1 MKEEF
6 LHYIF
11 EYQFLENKD
20 FQIISSGIKNTDAG
34 PDFFNAKIK
43 IDDTIWAGN
52 VEIHINASD
61 WKKHNHHKDA
71 AYDNI
76 ILHLV
81 LNDDAKVFNSKGNE
95 ISNYIMKF
103 PSSLYQKYEELIQS
117 KQWLPCHKEWQKLNS
132 FDKTFLLDTLA
143 VERLERKS
151 LYYLALIQTNK
162 NDWEE
167 AFYQALARG
176 FGGKLNAIP
185 FELLT
190 QSLPLKVLLKHRENI
205 LQIEALLFGQAGM
218 LNDEKEDTYYQ
229 ELQKEYSFLQ
239 KKYSL
244 VAIKSS
250 VWKFSKI
257 RPYSFPTIRIS
268 QFAQI
273 IKKNGRLFNLI
284 LENLSLS
291 FLQDV
296 FLISASEYWKE
307 HYQFETKS
315 INRNKKIGK
324 ASFHHIVINTIIPFF
339 FAYAQQ
345 IDNER
350 LKSDLLE
357 LLTQIPA
364 EKNSII
370 SQWKRYDT
378 KALNALETQSLIELR
393 NEYCKHN
400 RCIDCKIAHKIL
412 TLSWNESTL

>member
-11 EYQFLENKD
+11 EQQLLENKE
-20 FQIISSGIKNTDAG
+20 FTILSSGIKNTDAG

-43 IDDTIWAGN
+43 IDNTIWAGN

-81 LNDDAKVFNSKGNE
+81 LNDDAKVYNSKGNE
-95 ISNYIMKF
+95 IPSFVMHF
-103 PSSLYQKYEELIQS
+103 PIQLYQKYEELIQS
-117 KQWLPCHKEWQKLNS
+117 KQWLPCHKEWKNINS
-132 FDKTFLLDTLA
+132 FDKTFLFDALA
-143 VERLERKS
+143 IARLERKS
-151 LYYLALIQTNK
+151 QYYFELIQNK
-162 NDWEE
+162 QNNWEE

-176 FGGKLNAIP
+176 IGGKLNTIP
-185 FELLT
+185 FELLA
-190 QSLPLKVLLKHRENI
+190 QSLPLNILLKHSNNI

-218 LNDEKEDTYYQ
+218 LKDEKEDVYYQ

-244 VAIKSS
+244 KPIKFSM
-250 VWKFSKI
+250 WKFSKI
-257 RPYSFPTIRIS
+257 RPYSFPTVRIS

-291 FLQDV
+291 FLQDI
-296 FLISASEYWKE
+296 FLISSSAYWNN

-315 INRNKKIGK
+315 INRKKRIGK
-324 ASFHHIVINTIIPFF
+324 ATFHHIVINTIIPFF

-345 IDNER
+345 INNEQ
-350 LKSDLLE
+350 LKSNLLDLLAK
-357 LLTQIPA
+357 IPA

-370 SQWKRYDT
+370 THWKEYGI
-378 KALNALETQSLIELR
+378 KPLNALESQSVIELR